1 MRGVDTAMNKES
13 GRKVYIDFI
22 KIIAIYM
29 VLFNHTGL
37 DGFLLFTAER
47 ESMLY
52 PFYLFNSILIKVAVP
67 LFFMTSGALLLGKQ
81 ESVKTILTKRF
92 LRFAVVLLVGSL
104 IAYIYLCLRIFP
116 QEMSLRVFT
125 GILYVGE
132 HAAAY
137 WYLYAYLA
145 YLLMLPFLRRL
156 AQSMSFGEYIWMF
169 LMYGL
174 IQILFILDSLVLG
187 GTRSHNGSFSFF
199 ITTDYVFYPLMG
211 YFIDQKLEEKHFSK
225 GNFSIMA
232 LVSVAAIVTSCVMT
246 HYWCT
251 LTGQWDE
258 DSCQKFFSTLI
269 FLPAVTVYYGAKL
282 LFLRHCFSDRAKG
295 WITTLGGTT
304 FGLYLIEQ
312 ICRNETRQI
321 FTSLQP
327 YLHTLPACWIWI
339 GAACCLGMAVT
350 YLLKKIPGM
359 GKFL

>member
-1 MRGVDTAMNKES
+1 MRGADTAMNKES

-22 KIIAIYM
+22 KIIAIYL
-29 VLFNHTGL
+29 VLFNHTGF
-37 DGFLLFTAER
+37 DGFLLFTVER

-52 PFYLFNSILIKVAVP
+52 PFYLFNAILIKVAVP
-67 LFFMTSGALLLGKQ
+67 LFFMSSGALLLGKQ
-81 ESVKTILTKRF
+81 ESIKTILTKRF
-92 LRFAVVLLVGSL
+92 LRYAAVLLACSL
-104 IAYIYLCLRIFP
+104 IAYVYDCSRMSDR
-116 QEMSLRVFT
+116 EMSAVDFVR
-125 GILYVGE
+125 ILYGGE
-132 HAAAY
+132 HTAAY
-137 WYLYAYLA
+137 WFLYAYLA

-169 LMYGL
+169 VTCAFIDALP
-174 IQILFILDSLVLG
+174 ILDCLLSG
-187 GTRSHNGSFSFF
+187 GTGSHNEHFWLLSAEL
-199 ITTDYVFYPLMG
+199 YVFYPLMG
-211 YFIDQKLEEKHFSK
+211 YFIDQKLEEKHFTKRILFLLMLASL
-225 GNFSIMA
+225 MA
-232 LVSVAAIVTSCVMT
+232 IGISCAMT

-251 LTGQWDE
+251 LTGQWDQ
-258 DSCQKFFSTLI
+258 DSCQKFFNTLI

-282 LFLRHCFSDRAKG
+282 LFLRHCFSDRAKD